1 MSPMHSEAASV
12 QLDAIRAL
20 SVEER
25 LRVAE
30 SLRAFAWELQEP
42 VIAQR
47 HPELT
52 PAEARKKLKRAQA
65 RVRRLCDPGLDD
77 VLDWCGRLAASQGY
91 LRHDPHCQHHNPPRP
106 GATRCTCGL
115 ERARGPPK

>member
-1 MSPMHSEAASV
+1 MYLDGYTYVAMYKLGRVLSMPWSAEEEGWARGKQLRTCLLAGQGPFRLSSMHPEAARV
-12 QLDAIRAL
+12 QLAALRAL

-30 SLRAFAWELQEP
+30 SLRSFAWELQAS

-52 PAEARKKLKRAQA
+52 PVEVLQ
-65 RVRRLCDPGLDD
+65 RVRE
-77 VLDWCGRLAASQGY
+77 VFGRVDA
-91 LRHDPHCQHHNPPRP
+91 
-106 GATRCTCGL
+106 
-115 ERARGPPK
+115 

>member
-1 MSPMHSEAASV
+1 MHPEAARV
-12 QLDAIRAL
+12 QLDALRAL

-30 SLRAFAWELQEP
+30 SLRSFAWDLQAS

-52 PAEARKKLKRAQA
+52 PAEVLQ
-65 RVRRLCDPGLDD
+65 RVRE
-77 VLDWCGRLAASQGY
+77 VFGRVV
-91 LRHDPHCQHHNPPRP
+91 
-106 GATRCTCGL
+106 T
-115 ERARGPPK
+115 

>member
-1 MSPMHSEAASV
+1 MLAGRGPFRLSPMHPEAARV
-12 QLDAIRAL
+12 QLDALRAL

-30 SLRAFAWELQEP
+30 SLRSFAWDLQAS

-52 PAEARKKLKRAQA
+52 PAEVLQ
-65 RVRRLCDPGLDD
+65 RVRE
-77 VLDWCGRLAASQGY
+77 VFGRVV
-91 LRHDPHCQHHNPPRP
+91 
-106 GATRCTCGL
+106 T
-115 ERARGPPK
+115 